1 MLILYFPIWFELI
14 FMNAFPL
21 LSVVFVYS
29 SLFIVKIRFL
39 FAIPVLPSVNLTLN
53 LLVSSNIYLN
63 YLLLSKLTF

>member
-53 LLVSSNIYLN
+53 LLVHQNIYLN